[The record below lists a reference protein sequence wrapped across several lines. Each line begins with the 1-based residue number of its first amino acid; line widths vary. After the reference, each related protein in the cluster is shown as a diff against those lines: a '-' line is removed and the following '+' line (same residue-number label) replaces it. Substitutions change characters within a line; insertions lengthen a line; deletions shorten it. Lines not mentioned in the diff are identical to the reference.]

1 MRISCLTFSAVGPGM
16 TPVSPVVRE
25 PDPDGAEFLC
35 RHIDE
40 IRMKTRSRRT
50 YPARFDKEDSTRELF
65 RTLLLGA
72 KIEFA
77 AAAETLVKRL
87 IAQMDARTKRGL
99 LVCVHAEDGE
109 DVYGGVLKLD
119 VEDENAGVLHLLDD
133 GQAELGTISDVLTR
147 PSDLKKGALITNSL
161 PPEQVMVVDRM
172 THAAAYFPRA
182 FGIQTVARPDVG
194 ASALLMALGY
204 VSPAL
209 TEAVANVLPG
219 VPSGEKDE
227 VLAALRPML
236 PAIPDEDW
244 SAVNDELQDHVPPV
258 AYIDTTRPVTVKLVA
273 GDITISGPA
282 PEMFRLVRV
291 TDEAEGWT
299 VRVDSRTA
307 PEWLYP
313 QANRLPHRA
322 RRRLFAEG
330 AAVSLAHADQRSAR
344 HHLKVVP
351 VPRSAALQVTS

>member
-1 MRISCLTFSAVGPGM
+1 M
-16 TPVSPVVRE
+16 TPVAPLVRE

-40 IRMKTRSRRT
+40 IRMKTQTRRT
-50 YPARFDKEDSTRELF
+50 YPARFDRDDSAQGLF

-109 DVYGGVLKLD
+109 DVFGGVLKLD

-133 GQAELGTISDVLTR
+133 GQAELGTVSDLLTR
-147 PSDLKKGALITNSL
+147 PSDLKKGALIANSL

-182 FGIQTVARPDVG
+182 FGIQTVARPDAG

-209 TEAVANVLPG
+209 TGAVANVLPE

-236 PAIPDEDW
+236 PAIPEEDW
-244 SAVNDELQDHVPPV
+244 SAVNDELQGHVPPV
-258 AYIDTTRPVTVKLVA
+258 AYIDTSRPVTVKLVA
-273 GDITISGPA
+273 GNITISGPA
-282 PEMFRLVRV
+282 PDMFDLVHV
-291 TDEAEGWT
+291 ADEGERWT
-299 VRVDSRTA
+299 VRVDSQME
-307 PEWLYP
+307 PEWFYP
-313 QANRLPHRA
+313 QASR
-322 RRRLFAEG
+322 
-330 AAVSLAHADQRSAR
+330 
-344 HHLKVVP
+344 
-351 VPRSAALQVTS
+351 